1 MSPITEKG
9 QPSETMHNVSEPQ
22 LALFELDTEPI
33 TSLSNVHTAKRGK
46 RERSGVHNW
55 HGYYAG
61 YAEQFVSDTLDVL
74 AHPGDIVLDPWNGS
88 GTTTLVAQYKG
99 YPSVGLDLNPIM
111 ALHAQAKDLR
121 IPERAEAIQQTART
135 IIEDARNISESDLN
149 IGDSLLE
156 WVHPEPAYA
165 LAALRRAI
173 VTRTGLQ
180 SAPGFLEAILT
191 SQPETRAHPSAH
203 RAFFLSALFQVLRE
217 VGKFKKGSNPTWLVT
232 DESASSTGR
241 TTILD
246 SYHRIV
252 KRMVYDL
259 ERVSLRADKLNPYW
273 VMTGDSRAMDIRDDS
288 IDLIITSPPYCTRID
303 YVVSTKPELLLM
315 GYGDDEVDGLRRE
328 NIGAPVIVDKSI
340 TMRPIWGSLCNAFLH
355 GVKNHR
361 SKASKSYYLPI
372 YLQYFQDAE
381 RSLRDIKR
389 VLKPEGRG
397 AIVVQSSYYKEL
409 ELPLGD
415 IYVEMAQELGFHAE
429 IGRRE
434 VVRQHM
440 AHINTRSSEYVKE
453 KVYHEDVVYVENP
466 GS

>member
-1 MSPITEKG
+1 MSPITEEA
-9 QPSETMHNVSEPQ
+9 QPSEPIHSVSEPQ
-22 LALFELDTEPI
+22 LALFELDTEPV

-46 RERSGVHNW
+46 RERSGVHDW

-74 AHPGDIVLDPWNGS
+74 GHPGDIVLDPWNGS
-88 GTTTLVAQYKG
+88 GTTTWVAQYKG
-99 YPSVGLDLNPIM
+99 YPSLGLELNPIM

-135 IIEDARNISESDLN
+135 IIEDAQTLSESDLN
-149 IGDSLLE
+149 VGDSLLE
-156 WVHPEPAYA
+156 WVHPEPAHA
-165 LAALRRAI
+165 LVALRHAI
-173 VTRTGLQ
+173 EMRTGLQ
-180 SAPGFLEAILT
+180 STPGFLEDILIA
-191 SQPETRAHPSAH
+191 QAKTRTPPSTH

-232 DESASSTGR
+232 DESASSTKR
-241 TTILD
+241 NTVFEH
-246 SYHRIV
+246 YHRVV

-259 ERVSLRADKLNPYW
+259 DRGSMRTDKPNPYW
-273 VMTGDSRAMDIRDDS
+273 VMIGDSRAMDIRDNS

-315 GYGDDEVDGLRRE
+315 GYEDDEVDGLRRE

-340 TMRPIWGSLCNAFLH
+340 TMRPIWGSLCNAFLR
-355 GVKNHR
+355 GVKTHR

-415 IYVEMAQELGFHAE
+415 IYVEMAQALGLHAE